1 MKAVRY
7 FGHKD
12 VGVVNDI
19 EKPVPKGDEVLLKIR
34 WCRRMPF

>member
-12 VGVVNDI
+12 VRVVNDL
-19 EKPVPKGDEVLLKIR
+19 EKPVPKGDEVFHILFLLYFK
-34 WCRRMPF
+34 